1 MNRVFIHKKNEIS
14 LKRKIHDKIWNIE
27 SIRTMYSAYF
37 DLDLNS
43 LKWTMLKEDIVALG
57 QNATQLGDF
66 LEIRS

>member
-1 MNRVFIHKKNEIS
+1 M
-14 LKRKIHDKIWNIE
+14 E

-43 LKWTMLKEDIVALG
+43 LKWAMLKEDIVAVG

-66 LEIRS
+66 LEIRAESLEERYLTFRSAS